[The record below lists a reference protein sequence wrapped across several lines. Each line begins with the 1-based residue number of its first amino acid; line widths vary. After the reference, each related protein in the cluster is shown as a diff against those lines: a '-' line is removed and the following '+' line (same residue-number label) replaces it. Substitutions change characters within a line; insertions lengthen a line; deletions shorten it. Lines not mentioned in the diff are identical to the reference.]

1 MTLTMCSSSQ
11 TTNSSNGRTVPQEQ
25 KDWKQAHLPM
35 KSLNSETAETRPAV
49 PAETGTLFCE
59 TGEMEL
65 AAELFEVTSEAE
77 LEEFLG
83 KLINR
88 ASRAAGSVIPSSA
101 KQAIGGVLKGA
112 ARQVLPAI
120 ISAARGNF
128 TRHPAAGAGNL
139 AAIAAGRL
147 FGLELEGLSGEDQEF
162 EVARSFASFAGNTV
176 KNLTRSP
183 DSRNPQSAARLAQL
197 LRPRSMLRGLSEVG
211 AEPRAAAQDLCLPPA
226 TAVGGCSRDTRSS
239 STACDLSCPLL
250 PMDS

>member
-1 MTLTMCSSSQ
+1 MHDIDNVQFESNDEFEQWENSSSGAEGLEA
-11 TTNSSNGRTVPQEQ
+11 SPFAYEEFEF
-25 KDWKQAHLPM
+25 
-35 KSLNSETAETRPAV
+35 ETAETRPAV

-162 EVARSFASFAGNTV
+162 EVARSFVRFAGDTV

-183 DSRNPQSAARLAQL
+183 DSRNPQSAARLAA
-197 LRPRSMLRGLSEVG
+197 V
-211 AEPRAAAQDLCLPPA
+211 AAAQVHAPGLVRGRSG
-226 TAVGGCSRDTRSS
+226 TESS
-239 STACDLSCPLL
+239 SAGSL
-250 PMDS
+250 PSTGHSGRWMRRGNKIILYGV